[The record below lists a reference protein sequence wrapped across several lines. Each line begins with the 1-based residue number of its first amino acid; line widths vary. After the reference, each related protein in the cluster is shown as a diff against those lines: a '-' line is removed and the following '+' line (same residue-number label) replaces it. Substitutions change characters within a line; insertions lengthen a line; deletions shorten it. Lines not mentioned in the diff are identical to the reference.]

1 MQYVRG
7 KLGNVPMPLDRSS
20 GASSSALLSGARP
33 VQEVL
38 REAGLLEMDELPRAF
53 DRSKRRAL
61 VLAAGQPPLIVQ
73 RMLYYEDRIFD
84 GMFDK

>member
-1 MQYVRG
+1 MNAVRQRQARQRADAARP
-7 KLGNVPMPLDRSS
+7 KLGGILVCPVV
-20 GASSSALLSGARP
+20 GARP
-33 VQEVL
+33 VQEDL

-61 VLAAGQPPLIVQ
+61 VLAAGEPPLIV
-73 RMLYYEDRIFD
+73 LHHEDRIFD